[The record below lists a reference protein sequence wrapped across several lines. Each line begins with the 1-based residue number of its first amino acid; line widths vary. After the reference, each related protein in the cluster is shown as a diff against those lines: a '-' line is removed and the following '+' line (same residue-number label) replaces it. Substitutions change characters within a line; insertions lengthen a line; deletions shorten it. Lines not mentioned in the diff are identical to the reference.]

1 MDLTYLLLKI
11 WCMDY
16 ILDASTFLESI
27 HFLLKTLSLAYK
39 GLYASEKT
47 VFSIKTCAVICQKI
61 VMIAIYICTSSDVTD
76 AS

>member
-1 MDLTYLLLKI
+1 MDLTSLLLKI
-11 WCMDY
+11 WGMDY

-47 VFSIKTCAVICQKI
+47 VFYIKICAVICQKT
-61 VMIAIYICTSSDVTD
+61 VLSAIYICTASDVTD